1 VAKWIG
7 VQFVGS
13 CARAAEPP
21 TRSVAAR
28 SARIIAAAGA
38 GANSRDCLKLR
49 RLGTRSPRRTTSRL
63 SIPCR
68 LKEGLPAR
76 VSAWTRRRRRGCSS
90 GFQILP
96 ASVEPERAHD
106 RGRNNGSRRFGAG
119 DKDAAAANAV
129 AVKARD
135 AIVAAASKLNEAER
149 DLKAARTALEE
160 ARDGQRPIAERLA
173 EAGSDEERWQL
184 IDEQS
189 APKEREA
196 VTVADLREARVLVL
210 DAEDGVI
217 VARSALE
224 QLQQSST
231 AATAMANRA
240 NNRRQKAIN
249 EVVRRECARLM
260 QAAERLTRE
269 LADARLSLRFVSA
282 NLVDGMGDERRQIYR
297 LGISGRCS
305 RRNSASR
312 PSLARLWRRGGLLR
326 RRLRETLPRPSR
338 PEILNPG
345 PSPGSP
351 SDEWASSAWRFP
363 GSRGGGFFQTIENYH
378 ERMTTKRHQMDA
390 VRTAS
395 NGGLSGK
402 IFASS

>member
-1 VAKWIG
+1 
-7 VQFVGS
+7 
-13 CARAAEPP
+13 
-21 TRSVAAR
+21 
-28 SARIIAAAGA
+28 
-38 GANSRDCLKLR
+38 
-49 RLGTRSPRRTTSRL
+49 
-63 SIPCR
+63 
-68 LKEGLPAR
+68 
-76 VSAWTRRRRRGCSS
+76 
-90 GFQILP
+90 
-96 ASVEPERAHD
+96 
-106 RGRNNGSRRFGAG
+106 
-119 DKDAAAANAV
+119 
-129 AVKARD
+129 
-135 AIVAAASKLNEAER
+135 VAAASKLNEAER

-402 IFASS
+402 IFASSWNSTTIPPWWFSDGHLDPDGRRLRRKMIPWQRKAQGALRGNGRIPSSGAFNQVARYQPKCCFGAQMFKAIAIMALGTVLALPPVVSVAQTGYGTRPNSHPRSSFERSWNKGNESKDRARQSAEWVRHHHRNPF